1 MVAAPALFAECD
13 VVIVR
18 RHRRWAWGSREGKQE
33 EEGEVVEWKL
43 KQSKRRPRWGGSAAR
58 RAVQS
63 RWNPELRRL
72 RLKTAGVAG
81 PPPSPER

>member
-1 MVAAPALFAECD
+1 MGLGLAGGEGGEEEAE
-13 VVIVR
+13 
-18 RHRRWAWGSREGKQE
+18 EG
-33 EEGEVVEWKL
+33 EEGEVGAEAE
-43 KQSKRRPRWGGSAAR
+43 QEAAAEGRLRGAER
-58 RAVQS
+58 RATQK